1 MRRVARGA
9 ESTVVSI
16 VSFVFNQRCYQHSVV
31 YEETQETMTKPRIR
45 VLCVDD
51 HRIVREGIGLIISRQ
66 PDMEVVGSAATGEEA
81 IALFKRERPDV
92 TLMDLQLATM
102 SGLEAIQAIRRED
115 ADARIIVLTMYQGDE
130 DIHRAL
136 AAGAATYLLKDTL
149 SDDLIRFVRE
159 VHAGRRPIRADVKA
173 RLDERATQPTLTPR
187 EVQVME
193 LVSEGRRNKEIAVLL
208 GISEE
213 TVQVHLKNIFA
224 KLKVGERTAAVN
236 VAIRRGIVHIK

>member
-1 MRRVARGA
+1 
-9 ESTVVSI
+9 
-16 VSFVFNQRCYQHSVV
+16 
-31 YEETQETMTKPRIR
+31 MTTPRIR

-51 HRIVREGIGLIISRQ
+51 HRIVREGIGLIIARQ

-81 IALFKRERPDV
+81 VSLFKRERPDV
-92 TLMDLQLATM
+92 TLMDLQLSTM

-136 AAGAATYLLKDTL
+136 SAGATTYLLKDTL

-193 LVSEGRRNKEIAVLL
+193 LVSEGKRNKEIAVLL

>member
-1 MRRVARGA
+1 
-9 ESTVVSI
+9 
-16 VSFVFNQRCYQHSVV
+16 
-31 YEETQETMTKPRIR
+31 MTTPRIS

-51 HRIVREGIGLIISRQ
+51 HRIVREGIGLIIARQ

-81 IALFKRERPDV
+81 VSLFKRDRPDV

-136 AAGAATYLLKDTL
+136 SAGATTYLLKDTL

>member
-1 MRRVARGA
+1 MQP
-9 ESTVVSI
+9 SPIS
-16 VSFVFNQRCYQHSVV
+16 
-31 YEETQETMTKPRIR
+31 

-51 HRIVREGIGLIISRQ
+51 HRIVREGIGLIIARE

-81 IALFKRERPDV
+81 VAVFTRERPDV
-92 TLMDLQLATM
+92 TLMDLQLPTM
-102 SGLEAIQAIRRED
+102 SGLEAIHAIRRED

-136 AAGAATYLLKDTL
+136 TAGATTYLLKDTL

-159 VHAGRRPIRADVKA
+159 VHAGRRPIRPDVKA

-193 LVSEGRRNKEIAVLL
+193 LVSEGKRNKEIAVRL

>member
-1 MRRVARGA
+1 
-9 ESTVVSI
+9 
-16 VSFVFNQRCYQHSVV
+16 
-31 YEETQETMTKPRIR
+31 MTTPRIR

-51 HRIVREGIGLIISRQ
+51 HRIVREGIGLIIARQ
-66 PDMEVVGSAATGEEA
+66 PDMEVAGSAATGEEA

-136 AAGAATYLLKDTL
+136 SAGATTYLLKDTL

>member
-1 MRRVARGA
+1 MTIDRRG
-9 ESTVVSI
+9 
-16 VSFVFNQRCYQHSVV
+16 
-31 YEETQETMTKPRIR
+31 KPHIR

-51 HRIVREGIGLIISRQ
+51 HRIVREGIALIISRQ

-81 IALFKRERPDV
+81 VLLFKRHRPDV
-92 TLMDLQLATM
+92 TLMDLQLPTM
-102 SGLEAIQAIRRED
+102 SGLEAIQTIRRD
-115 ADARIIVLTMYQGDE
+115 YDDARIIVLTMYQGDE

-136 AAGAATYLLKDTL
+136 SAGATTYLLKDTL

-159 VHAGRRPIRADVKA
+159 VHAGRRPIRPDVKA
-173 RLDERATQPTLTPR
+173 RLDERAAQPTLTPR
-187 EVQVME
+187 EIQVME
-193 LVSEGRRNKEIAVLL
+193 LVSEGRRNKEIASLL

-236 VAIRRGIVHIK
+236 VALRRGIVHIK